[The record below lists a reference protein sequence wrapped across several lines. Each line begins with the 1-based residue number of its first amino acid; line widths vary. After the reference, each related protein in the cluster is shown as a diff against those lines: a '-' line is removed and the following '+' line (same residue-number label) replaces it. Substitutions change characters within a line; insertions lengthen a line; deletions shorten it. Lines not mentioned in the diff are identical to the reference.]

1 MLFCYYYWR
10 RFSSC
15 IHVYTFSV
23 FILIVIDATDYDC
36 ILAMALG
43 SSWNGRLEVT
53 QFSVPATSGAVSV
66 IWRDALRNTS
76 RLAAP
81 GSLNTHPM
89 CKESK

>member
-36 ILAMALG
+36 IFAMALG